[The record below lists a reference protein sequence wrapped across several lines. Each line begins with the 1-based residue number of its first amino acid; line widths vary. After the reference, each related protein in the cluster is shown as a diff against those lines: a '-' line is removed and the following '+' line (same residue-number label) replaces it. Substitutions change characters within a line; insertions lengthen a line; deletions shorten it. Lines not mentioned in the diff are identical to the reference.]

1 MLRKGSVNQ
10 MLTPTQLHG
19 LLHSHFGE
27 LCWWPHDVSYHKE
40 RGSDAR
46 FEIMIGA
53 ILTQNTAWSNVEK
66 ALENLKSENLLEV
79 RLLCQVNLDTLS
91 KAIRPSGYYNQKAA
105 RLKEL
110 SSYLVDN
117 YDGDL
122 DLFFCKETMELRAEL
137 LNLKGIGPETA
148 DSILLYAG
156 GHPVFVVDAYTK
168 RLCKRL
174 PLNVKHPDDY
184 CSVQAFFESDLR
196 ETYHTKEEQV
206 LAYNSL
212 HAEIVELA
220 KQFCT
225 SRKPHCKQCPLSS
238 FCMKIVH

>member
-1 MLRKGSVNQ
+1 
-10 MLTPTQLHG
+10 MLTPTELHE
-19 LLHSHFGE
+19 LLFSHFGE
-27 LCWWPHDVSYHKE
+27 LSWWPHDASYHKY

-66 ALENLKSENLLEV
+66 ALENLKAENLLEICS
-79 RLLCQVNLDTLS
+79 LCQVNLS
-91 KAIRPSGYYNQKAA
+91 KLAQAIRPSGYYNQKAA

-110 SSYLVDN
+110 SVYLLDN

-122 DLFFCKETMELRAEL
+122 DSFFSKETLQLREEL
-137 LNLKGIGPETA
+137 LCLRGIGPETA
-148 DSILLYAG
+148 DSMLLYAG
-156 GHPVFVVDAYTK
+156 AHPIFVVDAYTK

-174 PLNVKHPDDY
+174 PLNVIYPDDY
-184 CSVQAFFESDLR
+184 HSVQAFFESDLAQ
-196 ETYHTKEEQV
+196 HHKIKEEQV
-206 LAYNSL
+206 LTYNKI

-225 SRKPHCKQCPLSS
+225 SRKPDCQLCPLSS
-238 FCMKIVH
+238 FCMKIVP